1 MLHIE
6 NRLLAN
12 SLRRGG
18 GDHPTDSAPT
28 LPTLI
33 ALFKDPAMHRLL
45 GILHTLDHATASLPH
60 PRQLI
65 THLETLI
72 LQLETTVQE
81 IQEPDDFPLVCSGL
95 TELSLGLS
103 QMSPE
108 QLREG
113 PG

>member
-12 SLRRGG
+12 SLRGG
-18 GDHPTDSAPT
+18 GDRPSDFAPT

-45 GILHTLDHATASLPH
+45 GILQILDHATTYLSH

-65 THLETLI
+65 S
-72 LQLETTVQE
+72 QLESLIIQLEGAVQD
-81 IQEPDDFPLVCSGL
+81 ISEPDFQLVCSGL

-103 QMSPE
+103 QMNPE